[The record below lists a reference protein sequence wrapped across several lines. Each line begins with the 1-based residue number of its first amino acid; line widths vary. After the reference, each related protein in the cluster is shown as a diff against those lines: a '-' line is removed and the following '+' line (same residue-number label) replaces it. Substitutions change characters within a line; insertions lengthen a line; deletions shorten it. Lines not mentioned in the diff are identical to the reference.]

1 MRECISR
8 LLQTI
13 GAVLS
18 LAIMCIASGPVS
30 ADEAYP
36 NRPIKLIVPFNAGGG
51 ADVVARVMGVGLS
64 NRLKQPIVVENRV
77 GAGGVIG
84 TDLGAKAAAD
94 GYTLTFVPASYTM
107 QPALQ
112 KLPYDPIKSFEP
124 VSRVGKGDYVLVVS
138 PAVPV
143 KTVKEFIAYA
153 KNNPGKL
160 FFGTAG
166 AGSTAHMFTELLKV
180 RAGIELTMVH
190 FKGGNQMVSDLL
202 GGHIQGIMLSPPAVR
217 PHVLAG
223 KLTGLATTSLERSSS
238 FSDLPTLN
246 ESGLPG
252 FEAIVWWG
260 LLAPA
265 GTPGSVVGRLENEI
279 KLVLAV
285 PDVRKAFTNE
295 GVEPDYQNSA
305 EFRPFIAKEIAEWK
319 DVVKKGNIKLD

>member
-1 MRECISR
+1 M
-8 LLQTI
+8 
-13 GAVLS
+13 
-18 LAIMCIASGPVS
+18 
-30 ADEAYP
+30 
-36 NRPIKLIVPFNAGGG
+36 
-51 ADVVARVMGVGLS
+51 
-64 NRLKQPIVVENRV
+64 
-77 GAGGVIG
+77 
-84 TDLGAKAAAD
+84 
-94 GYTLTFVPASYTM
+94 
-107 QPALQ
+107 
-112 KLPYDPIKSFEP
+112 
-124 VSRVGKGDYVLVVS
+124 GKGDYVLVVS

>member
-64 NRLKQPIVVENRV
+64 NRLNQPIVVENRV

-180 RAGIELTMVH
+180 RAGIDLTMVH

>member
-64 NRLKQPIVVENRV
+64 NRLNQPIVVENRV

>member
-64 NRLKQPIVVENRV
+64 NRLNQPIVVEQRV